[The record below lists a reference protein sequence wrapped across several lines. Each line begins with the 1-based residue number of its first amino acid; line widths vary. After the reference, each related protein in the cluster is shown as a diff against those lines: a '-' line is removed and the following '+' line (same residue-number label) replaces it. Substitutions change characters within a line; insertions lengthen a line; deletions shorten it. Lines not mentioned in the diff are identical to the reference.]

1 MAYADV
7 DAGLLINSI
16 KLCKSSLNT
25 KSASALLTDAKAI
38 PWDGAG
44 AQENLVAAIS
54 KIQSQTSKLSSEL
67 DSCLDIANKIKE
79 YKKLERKIKKLNAE
93 KDSLKA
99 RYEKDPT
106 APTAGYVQNAYMNK
120 KRVIAGEQKNLEA
133 LGNSLSSAGF
143 PPV

>member
-16 KLCKSSLNT
+16 KLCKSNLNT

-54 KIQSQTSKLSSEL
+54 KIQSQTSKLSSAL
-67 DSCLDIANKIKE
+67 DSCLAIANKIEK
-79 YKKLERKIKKLNAE
+79 YKKLEKEIKVLAADCKR
-93 KDSLKA
+93 LKA
-99 RYEKDPT
+99 QYDKNPI
-106 APTAGYVQNAYMNK
+106 APTANYVKSAYMDK
-120 KRVIAGEQKNLEA
+120 KRIVAAKKKKLET
-133 LGNSLSSAGF
+133 LGNTLSGAGF

>member
-16 KLCKSSLNT
+16 KLCKSNLNT

-54 KIQSQTSKLSSEL
+54 KIQSQTSKLSSAL
-67 DSCLDIANKIKE
+67 DSCLAIANKIEK
-79 YKKLERKIKKLNAE
+79 YKKLEKEIKVLAADCKR
-93 KDSLKA
+93 LKA
-99 RYEKDPT
+99 QYDKNPT
-106 APTAGYVQNAYMNK
+106 APTATFIYSQYESK
-120 KRVIAGEQKNLEA
+120 KRVVNSKKEKLET
-133 LGNSLSSAGF
+133 LGNALSGAGF